1 MKSLRW
7 QRRLAWAVGSLLM
20 VWALAWAAVPG
31 LLKWQLEKA
40 GSDKLGRQFT
50 VGKVDFQ
57 PWSLELTLHDI
68 AIATAGPSP
77 ISPEILQQSPQ
88 FSIKRLH
95 IYR

>member
-1 MKSLRW
+1 MTSKEMWARCPF
-7 QRRLAWAVGSLLM
+7 LAPGRFGGV
-20 VWALAWAAVPG
+20 VPG

-50 VGKVDFQ
+50 VGKVAFQ

-95 IYR
+95 ICR